1 MDGEPPARGVV
12 WFAHARDIAWPQPGL
27 DATLARDGDYY
38 RLATASAM
46 EGPTLKSFNR
56 YQNFWASI
64 WRDMFKAVTGF
75 AERYGSAS
83 FASREAAEK
92 ADDMCLNCPV
102 IGECFVAGSNGN
114 WGQWGGI
121 FWNGSGKPD
130 LKANAHKTEEYLKEV
145 EQLVSITLQ

>member
-1 MDGEPPARGVV
+1 MAHGALGRSPVADLEAFEWMRGSLC
-12 WFAHARDIAWPQPGL
+12 AE
-27 DATLARDGDYY
+27 
-38 RLATASAM
+38 S
-46 EGPTLKSFNR
+46 GPEVFDLYEK
-56 YQNFWASI
+56 
-64 WRDMFKAVTGF
+64 DH
-75 AERYGSAS
+75 
-83 FASREAAEK
+83 EAAEK

>member
-1 MDGEPPARGVV
+1 M
-12 WFAHARDIAWPQPGL
+12 AHG
-27 DATLARDGDYY
+27 TLGRSPVAD
-38 RLATASAM
+38 LEAFEWMKESLCAES
-46 EGPTLKSFNR
+46 GPEVFDLYEK
-56 YQNFWASI
+56 
-64 WRDMFKAVTGF
+64 DH
-75 AERYGSAS
+75 
-83 FASREAAEK
+83 EAAEK

-121 FWNGSGKPD
+121 VWNGSGKPD

>member
-1 MDGEPPARGVV
+1 MADLEAFEWMRGSLC
-12 WFAHARDIAWPQPGL
+12 AE
-27 DATLARDGDYY
+27 
-38 RLATASAM
+38 S
-46 EGPTLKSFNR
+46 GPEVFDLYEK
-56 YQNFWASI
+56 
-64 WRDMFKAVTGF
+64 DH
-75 AERYGSAS
+75 
-83 FASREAAEK
+83 EAAEK